1 MKQVRVG
8 FIGAGGFISANHLL
22 TARDSEI
29 MEIRAIADIDKDRLK
44 NHASR
49 MTIGYTTTDYRKLL
63 IDPDVDIIVI
73 GTKQNLHA
81 RFIMESL
88 DAGKWVFCEKP
99 MAETQEETQ
108 AVLSAEQRNPGE
120 LAIGFNR
127 RFAPAY
133 VRAKELMQMVEKPWL
148 INYRLVYPN
157 PQKHDP
163 NNFYHSHERI
173 LYEGCHILD
182 VVCWLLD
189 DKPHR
194 VFMSGDRYLNNCC
207 ILEYP
212 DGSQVSFMCGSMNN
226 PCLWKEYMEVFG
238 VYTGITI
245 SDFVDMRVRGF
256 KGQHDAVFPPYLREH
271 VDAIMEHGFNFYEA
285 YKAAELMRH
294 PEVWSDIPKM
304 QLEQVKRPTPYTFD
318 VSKYA
323 PVNPDLWS
331 FVPDKGIVHS
341 FEHFARC
348 RLTGAKPRNA
358 DGQAGGLSTAIALG
372 LLESLETAQAVD
384 MTHYLENLAT

>member
-1 MKQVRVG
+1 MDV
-8 FIGAGGFISANHLL
+8 
-22 TARDSEI
+22 
-29 MEIRAIADIDKDRLK
+29 RAIADIDEDRLK

-49 MTIGYTTTDYRKLL
+49 MKIGYTTSDYRKLL
-63 IDPDVDIIVI
+63 ADPDVDIIVV
-73 GTKQNLHA
+73 GTKQDLHA
-81 RFIMESL
+81 RLIVESL

-99 MAETQEETQ
+99 MAETKEETR
-108 AVLSAEQRNPGE
+108 AVLSAEQHNPGE

-133 VRAKELMQMVEKPWL
+133 VRTRELMQEVEKPWL

-157 PQKHDP
+157 PEKHDP
-163 NNFYHSHERI
+163 GNFYHTHERI

-212 DGSQVSFMCGSMNN
+212 DGSQVSFMCGSMNS
-226 PCLWKEYMEVFG
+226 PCMWKEYMEVFG
-238 VYTGITI
+238 VYTGITV

-256 KGQHDAVFPPYLREH
+256 KGQYDCVFAPHLQEHCDAVMKY
-271 VDAIMEHGFNFYEA
+271 GFDFYEA
-285 YKAAELMRH
+285 YKVAELFRN
-294 PEVWSDIPKM
+294 PEVWSGIPKM
-304 QLEQVKRPTPYTFD
+304 EIEQVRRPTPYAFD

-323 PVNPDLWS
+323 PVHPDLWS
-331 FVPDKGIVHS
+331 FVADKGAPQS
-341 FEHFARC
+341 FEHFAQC
-348 RLTGAKPRNA
+348 YQTGAEPRNA
-358 DGQAGGLSTAIALG
+358 DGKAGALSTVLALA
-372 LLESLETAQAVD
+372 LLESLETRQAV
-384 MTHYLENLAT
+384 ELADFSKGVM